1 MKQRSDTFLTS
12 SWGVALGA
20 CIACALWGSAAPAI
34 KTGYRLFGIPSEA
47 VSTQILFAGIRFSM
61 AGIFTILFASLLAKK
76 PAVPKRTSWG
86 MVATLSAFQTVI
98 QYLFYYIG
106 LAHTSGVKAS
116 IITGSQVFIAILMA
130 CFLFRQERMTSKKL
144 IGCIL
149 GFSGV
154 VLVNISGGSL
164 GGGLSLKGEGCI
176 LMSACSYS
184 VSSVLTK
191 TYSARENPLI
201 LSGWQFALGGAVM
214 AAFGLLSGGSL
225 PEVSLPALGILLY
238 LSLLSTVAYALWAVL
253 LKYNPVSRV
262 AVYGFMNPVF
272 GVIFSALLLGE
283 GGGLG
288 LKALGAL
295 LLVCMGIFVVN
306 FGGSPG
312 KVKGI

>member
-1 MKQRSDTFLTS
+1 
-12 SWGVALGA
+12 
-20 CIACALWGSAAPAI
+20 
-34 KTGYRLFGIPSEA
+34 
-47 VSTQILFAGIRFSM
+47 
-61 AGIFTILFASLLAKK
+61 
-76 PAVPKRTSWG
+76 
-86 MVATLSAFQTVI
+86 
-98 QYLFYYIG
+98 
-106 LAHTSGVKAS
+106 
-116 IITGSQVFIAILMA
+116 
-130 CFLFRQERMTSKKL
+130 
-144 IGCIL
+144 
-149 GFSGV
+149 
-154 VLVNISGGSL
+154 
-164 GGGLSLKGEGCI
+164 
-176 LMSACSYS
+176 MSACSYS

-225 PEVSLPALGILLY
+225 PDVSLPALGILLY

-283 GGGLG
+283 GEGLG

-306 FGGSPG
+306 FGGTQG
-312 KVKGI
+312 KAGNI